1 MLKLVLA
8 SKNLGK
14 IAEFERMLGQ
24 QANSV
29 KVLGL
34 NDFPDMPDV
43 EESGKSL
50 SENARLKAQAIARF
64 TNLPALADDSGL
76 FIDALN
82 ADPGVLS
89 ARWAG
94 YQGVISQERD
104 RANIQKVL
112 AQLEGVPKPERGA
125 QFKSVVAY
133 CDLRDQL
140 QMIEKEELG
149 VLNGEILLEPIGDG
163 GFGYDPIFMPTG
175 FDKSLAQL
183 PPGVKDEVSHRG
195 IAFRAIIAFI
205 KSNL

>member
-24 QANSV
+24 QASSV

-140 QMIEKEELG
+140 QIIEKEELG

>member
-24 QANSV
+24 QASSV

-50 SENARLKAQAIARF
+50 SENARLKAQAIAKF

>member
-50 SENARLKAQAIARF
+50 SENARLKAQAIAKF

-94 YQGVISQERD
+94 YQGVNSQERD

-112 AQLEGVPKPERGA
+112 AQLKGVPKPERGA

-133 CDLRDQL
+133 CDLRGQL

-149 VLNGEILLEPIGDG
+149 VLNGQILLEPIGDG

-175 FDKSLAQL
+175 FDKYLAQL

>member
-24 QANSV
+24 QANLV

-34 NDFPDMPDV
+34 NDFPEMPDV
-43 EESGKSL
+43 EESGKTL
-50 SENARLKAQAIARF
+50 SENARLKAQAIAKF

-82 ADPGVLS
+82 GDPGVLS

-94 YQGVISQERD
+94 YQGESSQERD
-104 RANIQKVL
+104 RANIEKVL
-112 AQLEGVPKPERGA
+112 AQLKDVPKPERGA
-125 QFKSVVAY
+125 QFKSVVSF
-133 CDLRDQL
+133 CDPREQL
-140 QMIEKEELG
+140 KMIEKEELG
-149 VLNGEILLEPIGDG
+149 VLDGEILIEPIGDG

-195 IAFRAIIAFI
+195 IALRAIMPFI

>member
-24 QANSV
+24 QASLV

-43 EESGKSL
+43 EESGNTL
-50 SENARLKAQAIARF
+50 SENARLKAQAIAKF

-94 YQGVISQERD
+94 YQGISSQERD

-112 AQLEGVPKPERGA
+112 AQLNGVPKPERGA

-140 QMIEKEELG
+140 QMIEKEASG

>member
-24 QANSV
+24 HATSV

-43 EESGKSL
+43 EESGKTL
-50 SENARLKAQAIARF
+50 SENARLKAQAIAKF

-82 ADPGVLS
+82 GDPGVLS

-94 YQGVISQERD
+94 YQGVSSQERD
-104 RANIQKVL
+104 HANIERVL
-112 AQLEGVPKPERGA
+112 AQLKGVPKPERGA
-125 QFKSVVAY
+125 QFKSVVAF
-133 CDLRDQL
+133 CDPRGQL

-149 VLNGEILLEPIGDG
+149 VLNGEILLDPIGDG

>member
-43 EESGKSL
+43 EESGNSL
-50 SENARLKAQAIARF
+50 SENARLKAQAIAKF

-94 YQGVISQERD
+94 YQGVNSQERD

-112 AQLEGVPKPERGA
+112 AQLKGVPKPERGA

-183 PPGVKDEVSHRG
+183 PPGGEG
-195 IAFRAIIAFI
+195 
-205 KSNL
+205 

>member
-50 SENARLKAQAIARF
+50 SENARLKAQAIAKF

-94 YQGVISQERD
+94 YQGVNSQERD

-125 QFKSVVAY
+125 QFKSVVTY

-149 VLNGEILLEPIGDG
+149 VLDGEILLEPIGDG

>member
-24 QANSV
+24 QASLV

-43 EESGKSL
+43 EESGKTL
-50 SENARLKAQAIARF
+50 SENARLKAQAIAKF

-94 YQGVISQERD
+94 YQGVDSQERD

-140 QMIEKEELG
+140 QIIEKEASG

>member
-1 MLKLVLA
+1 MLNLVLA
-8 SKNLGK
+8 TKNIGK
-14 IAEFERMLGQ
+14 ITEFERLLGQ
-24 QANSV
+24 HINLV

-43 EESGKSL
+43 EENGKTL
-50 SENARLKAQAIARF
+50 SENARLKAQAIAKF

-82 ADPGVLS
+82 GDPGVHS

-94 YQGVISQERD
+94 YLGQSSKERD
-104 RANIQKVL
+104 HANIEKVL
-112 AQLEGVPKPERGA
+112 AQLKDVPAPQRGA
-125 QFKSVVAY
+125 QFKSVVAF
-133 CDLRDQL
+133 CDPRNQL
-140 QMIEKEELG
+140 QIIEKEELG
-149 VLNGEILLEPIGDG
+149 VLTREILLQPIGNG
-163 GFGYDPIFMPTG
+163 GFGYDPIFKPTG

-195 IAFRAIIAFI
+195 IAFRAILPFI

>member
-24 QANSV
+24 QASSV

-50 SENARLKAQAIARF
+50 SENARLKAQAIAKF

-149 VLNGEILLEPIGDG
+149 VLNGEILLDPIGDG

>member
-50 SENARLKAQAIARF
+50 SENARLKAQAIAKF

-94 YQGVISQERD
+94 YQGVNSQERD

-112 AQLEGVPKPERGA
+112 AQLKGVPKPERGA
-125 QFKSVVAY
+125 QFKSVVAF
-133 CDLRDQL
+133 CDLRGQL

-149 VLNGEILLEPIGDG
+149 VLNGEILLDPIGDG

>member
-14 IAEFERMLGQ
+14 IAEFQRMLGQ
-24 QANSV
+24 HATSV

-50 SENARLKAQAIARF
+50 SENARLKAQAIAKF

-94 YQGVISQERD
+94 YQGVNSQERD

-112 AQLEGVPKPERGA
+112 AQLKGVPKPERGA
-125 QFKSVVAY
+125 QFKSVVAF
-133 CDLRDQL
+133 CDPREQL
-140 QMIEKEELG
+140 KMIEKEELG
-149 VLNGEILLEPIGDG
+149 VLDGEILLEPIGDG

>member
-50 SENARLKAQAIARF
+50 SENARLKAHAIAKF
-64 TNLPALADDSGL
+64 TNLPVLADDSGL

>member
-14 IAEFERMLGQ
+14 IAEFQRMLGQ
-24 QANSV
+24 HATSV

-50 SENARLKAQAIARF
+50 SENARLKAQAIAKF

-82 ADPGVLS
+82 GDPGVLS

-94 YQGVISQERD
+94 YQGVSSQERD
-104 RANIQKVL
+104 HANIERVL
-112 AQLEGVPKPERGA
+112 AQLKGVPKPERGA
-125 QFKSVVAY
+125 QFKSVVAF
-133 CDLRDQL
+133 CDPRGQL

-149 VLNGEILLEPIGDG
+149 VLNGEILLDPIGDG

>member
-50 SENARLKAQAIARF
+50 SENARLKAQAIAKF

-140 QMIEKEELG
+140 QIIEKEELG

>member
-24 QANSV
+24 HATSV

-50 SENARLKAQAIARF
+50 SENARLKAQAIAKF

-94 YQGVISQERD
+94 YQGVNSQERD

-112 AQLEGVPKPERGA
+112 AQLKGVPKPERGA

-133 CDLRDQL
+133 CDFRDQL

-149 VLNGEILLEPIGDG
+149 VLDGEILLEPIGDG

>member
-34 NDFPDMPDV
+34 NYFPDMPDV

-50 SENARLKAQAIARF
+50 SENARLKAQAIAKF

-94 YQGVISQERD
+94 YQGVNSQERD

-112 AQLEGVPKPERGA
+112 AQLKGVPKPERGA
-125 QFKSVVAY
+125 QFKSVVTY

-140 QMIEKEELG
+140 QIIEKEELG

-163 GFGYDPIFMPTG
+163 GFWYDPIFMPTG

>member
-43 EESGKSL
+43 DESGKSL
-50 SENARLKAQAIARF
+50 SENARLKALAIARF

-94 YQGVISQERD
+94 YQGVNSHERD

-112 AQLEGVPKPERGA
+112 AQLKGVPKPERGA
-125 QFKSVVAY
+125 QFKSVVTY

>member
-140 QMIEKEELG
+140 QIIEKEELG
-149 VLNGEILLEPIGDG
+149 VLNGEILLEPVGDG

>member
-14 IAEFERMLGQ
+14 IAEFQRMLGQ
-24 QANSV
+24 HATSV

-50 SENARLKAQAIARF
+50 SENARLKAQAIAKF

-94 YQGVISQERD
+94 YQGVNSQERD

>member
-50 SENARLKAQAIARF
+50 SENAKLKAQAIAKF

-125 QFKSVVAY
+125 QFKSVVDY
-133 CDLRDQL
+133 CELRDQL
-140 QMIEKEELG
+140 QIIEKEELG
-149 VLNGEILLEPIGDG
+149 VLNGEILLEPVGDG

>member
-14 IAEFERMLGQ
+14 IAEFQRMLGQ
-24 QANSV
+24 HATSV

-50 SENARLKAQAIARF
+50 SENAKLKAHAIAKF

-94 YQGVISQERD
+94 YQGVNSQERD

-112 AQLEGVPKPERGA
+112 AQLKGVPKPERGA
-125 QFKSVVAY
+125 QFKAAV
-133 CDLRDQL
+133 R
-140 QMIEKEELG
+140 
-149 VLNGEILLEPIGDG
+149 
-163 GFGYDPIFMPTG
+163 
-175 FDKSLAQL
+175 SL
-183 PPGVKDEVSHRG
+183 
-195 IAFRAIIAFI
+195 
-205 KSNL
+205 